1 MSNSSLGSLPVA
13 VDAMGGDHAPHAII
27 DGAIAAAKSGIPI
40 VLVGDT
46 SLVHDQIDGIPNIG
60 VIHATEHIG
69 MEDKPVESI
78 RRKSGASM
86 LRAIELVKDGAAGA
100 AVSCGNSGA
109 FVVGSV
115 LELKT
120 IHGVERPAIATVLPR
135 GDGGRL
141 VLLDAGANID
151 CRPEMLAR
159 FALLGVA
166 LAQVLGVETPRVG
179 VLSNGAEETKG
190 NALVQAAL
198 PLIRAL
204 PIEVVG
210 HMEPSEALK
219 GACDVLVC
227 DGFMGN
233 VLIKS
238 AEGAVDTV
246 LNLMRAEIRRSPSA
260 KLGTFLLSGAL
271 RRFRKRVA
279 WDAHGGGL
287 LLGVNGVVVV
297 GHGRANPAAVEAS
310 IRLAWMASQ
319 QKLVSRVQDR
329 FQKSSV

>member
-1 MSNSSLGSLPVA
+1 
-13 VDAMGGDHAPHAII
+13 MGGDHAPQAII
-27 DGAIAAAKSGIPI
+27 DGAIAAAKSGIPV
-40 VLVGDT
+40 VLIGD
-46 SLVHDQIDGIPNIG
+46 SGFVRSKIDGIPNIG
-60 VIHATEHIG
+60 VIHAEEHIG
-69 MEDKPVESI
+69 MDDKPVESI

-109 FVVGSV
+109 FVVGAV

-120 IHGVERPAIATVLPR
+120 IDGVERPAIATVLPR

-166 LAQVLGVETPRVG
+166 LAQVLGVTKPRVG

-190 NALVQAAL
+190 NALIQAAL

-246 LNLMRAEIRRSPSA
+246 LTMCRDPPQSESKIGSMSFKWRASSRSTACGLGCPWWWSFVGCKRNRCCRAWPCESRGRGSEYSA
-260 KLGTFLLSGAL
+260 CMDGESAEPCVSGT
-271 RRFRKRVA
+271 
-279 WDAHGGGL
+279 
-287 LLGVNGVVVV
+287 
-297 GHGRANPAAVEAS
+297 RAVP
-310 IRLAWMASQ
+310 
-319 QKLVSRVQDR
+319 K
-329 FQKSSV
+329 K